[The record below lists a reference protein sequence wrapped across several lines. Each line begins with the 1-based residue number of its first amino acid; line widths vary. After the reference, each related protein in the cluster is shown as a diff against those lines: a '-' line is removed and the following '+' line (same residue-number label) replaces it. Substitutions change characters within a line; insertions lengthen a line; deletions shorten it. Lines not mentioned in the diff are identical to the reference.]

1 MKKAF
6 LVCVCSFAILSA
18 SAQTGAAQASLS
30 TGKLD
35 AAKEQID
42 KAVANPKQNTK
53 AATWIYRGDI
63 YASIAN
69 SPVPAY
75 SALDSNA
82 TQVAYDSY
90 KKAIELDPK
99 KAEEVNKKITDLQP
113 TVLNA
118 GIKKYQD
125 KNMEAAAKYFSMAH
139 QLNPKDTVAALYTG
153 IAYQGSGNFAKAR
166 EAFEDLIA
174 LGTND
179 ASIYNVVY
187 SIYRSDKNNEKALEI
202 IKKGVAK
209 FPGNKELKQNEFSLY
224 LDMGKTEEA
233 KNNLL
238 EAVKAEPNNVE
249 NLKNLGI
256 LYDTGGDKEKAKEY
270 YEKALAL
277 DPNNYD
283 ANFNMGVLYY
293 NLGAELN
300 QKVNKMDLN
309 TYNKQGA
316 KVEGDMKAAFQKA
329 LGYFEKNYSAKQTDR
344 GVLEPMKI
352 IYEILKRKADA
363 DRIEKVLATLP
374 Q

>member
-6 LVCVCSFAILSA
+6 LVCVCSLSILSV
-18 SAQTGAAQASLS
+18 SAQTGAAQMSLS

-42 KAVANPKQNTK
+42 KAILNEKQKTK

-63 YASIAN
+63 YASIAS
-69 SPVPAY
+69 SPLPSYV
-75 SALDSNA
+75 ALDSNA

-99 KAEEVNKKITDLQP
+99 KSDEVNKKILELQP
-113 TVLNA
+113 TVLNT

-125 KNMEAAAKYFSMAH
+125 KNMSGAAKYFDMAH

-153 IAYQGSGNFAKAR
+153 IAYQGSGNYAKAR
-166 EAFEDLIA
+166 QAFEDLIA
-174 LGTND
+174 IGTGD
-179 ASIYNVVY
+179 PSIYNIVH
-187 SIYRSDKNNEKALEI
+187 SIYRSEKNNEKALEV
-202 IKKGVAK
+202 IKKGTAK

-224 LDMGKTEEA
+224 LEMGKTEEA

-249 NLKNLGI
+249 HLKNLGI

-270 YEKALAL
+270 YEKTLAL
-277 DPNNYD
+277 EPANYD

-293 NLGAELN
+293 NMGAELN
-300 QKVNKMDLN
+300 QKLNKMNLN
-309 TYNKQGA
+309 EYNKTGA
-316 KVEGDMKAAFQKA
+316 KVEAERNTVFQKA
-329 LGYFEKNYSAKQTDR
+329 LGYFEKNYSAKKTDR
-344 GVLEPMKI
+344 QVLEPMKT
-352 IYEILKRKADA
+352 IYEILKRKVDA
-363 DRIEKVLATLP
+363 ERIEKEIATLS